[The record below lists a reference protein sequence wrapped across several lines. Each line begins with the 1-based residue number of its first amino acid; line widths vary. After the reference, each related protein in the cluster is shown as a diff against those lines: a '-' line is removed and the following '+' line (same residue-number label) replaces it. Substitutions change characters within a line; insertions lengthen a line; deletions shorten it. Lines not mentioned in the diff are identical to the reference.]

1 MKRSKKILIILA
13 LCVFA
18 AAQAVGLFLLVR
30 TAPARKLTLSETSLT
45 LKLDEGFRVTHSVEP
60 ARAAERLVKYKVT
73 APGGIVAWVDE
84 QNEMIV
90 ALAPGVCQV
99 KATID
104 GLEAVIDVTVTED
117 TAIAGEWIAADGT
130 AISIGNDLSGTL
142 VTAAG
147 SEPVQWTRDAF
158 TNGEIKNTYRYAKL
172 TATAD
177 GARLVLYYDR
187 LLDAL
192 RLSIAGETVILHRAS

>member
-18 AAQAVGLFLLVR
+18 AAQAVGLFFLVR
-30 TAPARKLTLSETSLT
+30 TVPAQKLTLSETSLT
-45 LKLDEGFRVTHSVEP
+45 LKLDEGRRITHTIEP
-60 ARAAERLVKYKVT
+60 ARAAGRLLKYKVT
-73 APGGIVAWVDE
+73 APDGIVAWVDE

-90 ALAPGVCQV
+90 ALAPGACQV

-104 GLEAVIDVTVTED
+104 GLEAIIDVTVTED

-130 AISIGNDLSGTL
+130 ALSIGNDLFGTFM
-142 VTAAG
+142 TAAG

-158 TNGEIKNTYRYAKL
+158 TNGEIKNPHRYTKL
-172 TATAD
+172 TATVRD
-177 GARLVLYYDR
+177 VRLVLYYDR
-187 LLDAL
+187 LNDAMRLDADGAITAL
-192 RLSIAGETVILHRAS
+192 VRK